1 MNLSFKINR
10 TKLQIKKHSPELLL
24 GAGIVGFIG
33 TVVLAC
39 KATVRAE
46 DVLNEHKFNMNMAKE
61 ADELADPEEGYDIRK
76 EKAIVYAHTVV
87 NMGKVYAPAIAAGSA
102 TLFCFLKA
110 YNIANARYVGAV
122 AAYNAVNAAFNDY
135 RARVKEECGD
145 EVDQHFMYGGERTK
159 IDATIDENGKQKKI
173 KEEVEDIA
181 IDGHSQ
187 YAIIFDKRSPD
198 WDPNPLFNYKW
209 LRANETAANDILHTR
224 GHLFLNE
231 VYDMIGMPHTTAGAV
246 VGWVDGN
253 GDSFVDFGL
262 YDPNN
267 ESAKRFIN
275 GEDNTVLLDFNVDGV
290 IFDKI

>member
-1 MNLSFKINR
+1 MNLSFKIDR
-10 TKLQIKKHSPELLL
+10 TKLQIQKHSPELLL

-46 DVLNEHKFNMNMAKE
+46 DVLNTHKFNMDMAKE
-61 ADELADPEEGYDIRK
+61 ADELADPKEGYDIRK

-87 NMGKVYAPAIAAGSA
+87 NMSKTYAPAIAAGSA

-122 AAYNAVNAAFNDY
+122 AAYNAVSAAFNDY
-135 RARVKEECGD
+135 RARVKEECG
-145 EVDQHFMYGGERTK
+145 EAVDQHFMYGGDRTK
-159 IDATIDENGKQKKI
+159 IDATIDEDGKQRKI
-173 KEEVEDIA
+173 KEEVEDIK